1 MKAIRFM
8 ITLLLKNPSK
18 YSNANDHLKALEK
31 RIRLWGKVYT
41 NKLVNECNTMQGRLT
56 FYLNPNC

>member
-1 MKAIRFM
+1 M